1 MYGSVTLQQD
11 LTIPSTHTLNFLASD
26 QTLTI
31 GPHTLTNDGT
41 INKNGGTINGT
52 VGGTGTVND

>member
-1 MYGSVTLQQD
+1 MYGNVTLGFNV
-11 LTIPSTHTLNFLASD
+11 TIPSGKTLDFLNSN

-52 VGGTGTVND
+52 VGGSGTVND